1 MDKRTNNDLQN
12 TYKTKDLV
20 TRTPL
25 KIGGEHNHIKR
36 HSTLYGKYQIER
48 EMSKLV

>member
-48 EMSKLV
+48 EVSKLV